1 MFGCDCFSY
10 NCYVLLYSFMCLVII
25 VCFTPRRL
33 APRRVAVRRPGVR
46 PPLLKRWGDCR
57 LPRRASTPRA
67 KGATLDTS
75 SPHGRVLRWL
85 QSPKP
90 KAWGAGVSRTSG
102 SYDPDQILK
111 VRPPSRTSPQGARKR
126 KQGATPGGWV
136 ALSTRRST
144 PLQRHAAILGVLLLA
159 ALEPRR
165 FVKYLI
171 VYSC

>member
-1 MFGCDCFSY
+1 MAALVPEEEHRVAWLYVFGCDCFSY

-85 QSPKP
+85 QSPEP
-90 KAWGAGVSRTSG
+90 KITGGQEALGPA
-102 SYDPDQILK
+102 
-111 VRPPSRTSPQGARKR
+111 
-126 KQGATPGGWV
+126 KQA
-136 ALSTRRST
+136 
-144 PLQRHAAILGVLLLA
+144 
-159 ALEPRR
+159 
-165 FVKYLI
+165 
-171 VYSC
+171 